1 MSTSTASLPLDDRSN
16 AIKLS
21 YPFVAALSTVFV
33 VLRIWY
39 NFKVNKRRS
48 VSASDCFL
56 SLAQICALVGATF
69 GYLSAWVGA
78 GKHAWDPSVTEDDL
92 TKYLVYLWFGQF
104 FNLTAMAALKL
115 SISAFMLK
123 LNFSK
128 AFRGLIW
135 LTVVALIGLNV
146 VFPYVILFGEC
157 RPIAKRWIPKLPG
170 YCWSPKPRTI
180 SGYLGAASN
189 IVSDLFYTCA
199 PLVYTRNVKLPRR
212 AKLGLRVVFLLGSI
226 TTIISAIKLYEIK
239 ALNESVDVAYQSV
252 NLSVLSVTEVFV
264 GTLTASLPPLR
275 LLFENLLNRARP
287 NTTTSIHDQ
296 SKKDSYV
303 LSNWQK
309 PRKSADNSSED
320 AILDPPPTAIIVR
333 TTHVIIRTEAMSD
346 RV

>member
-1 MSTSTASLPLDDRSN
+1 
-16 AIKLS
+16 
-21 YPFVAALSTVFV
+21 
-33 VLRIWY
+33 
-39 NFKVNKRRS
+39 
-48 VSASDCFL
+48 
-56 SLAQICALVGATF
+56 
-69 GYLSAWVGA
+69 
-78 GKHAWDPSVTEDDL
+78 
-92 TKYLVYLWFGQF
+92 
-104 FNLTAMAALKL
+104 MAALKL

-157 RPIAKRWIPKLPG
+157 RPIAKHWIPKLPG

-180 SGYLGAASN
+180 SGKQTRNDYCSKADSVHRLPRCSVKHSVGF
-189 IVSDLFYTCA
+189 ILHLCA
-199 PLVYTRNVKLPRR
+199 PRIHQKREIAQKSEVGLTSGVLTWINVSAHSYRPGTRLN
-212 AKLGLRVVFLLGSI
+212 AAYS

-287 NTTTSIHDQ
+287 NTTTSTHDQ

-333 TTHVIIRTEAMSD
+333 TTHVIIRKEAM
-346 RV
+346 